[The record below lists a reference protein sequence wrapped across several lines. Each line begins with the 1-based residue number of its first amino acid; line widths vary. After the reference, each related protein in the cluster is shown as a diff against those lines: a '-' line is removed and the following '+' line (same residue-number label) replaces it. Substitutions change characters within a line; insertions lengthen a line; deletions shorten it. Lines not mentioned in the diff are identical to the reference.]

1 MPKLNRDI
9 IRSNI
14 EEAREELQKIEAT
27 LARDEPIDPV
37 WFQVSMQHAFHH
49 LIRAVDMR
57 VRDLR
62 ILPRLALLMPAG
74 VIHGR
79 HLAQW
84 TRHVVVIGSGRLHP
98 LRALRQ
104 SGSS

>member
-49 LIRAVDMR
+49 LNFAWNARKWPMKRYEHLSKSDFDSAGNFPP
-57 VRDLR
+57 DL
-62 ILPRLALLMPAG
+62 AFED
-74 VIHGR
+74 
-79 HLAQW
+79 
-84 TRHVVVIGSGRLHP
+84 
-98 LRALRQ
+98 
-104 SGSS
+104 